1 MSIRTSLKYFSFK
14 VSSYA
19 TTVLKNDEWLA
30 SSHTLHPLSL
40 LDVMTTPLVISDERT
55 GKDTERLRQSI
66 SPFKASDF
74 HFSFGI
80 FHMYPFTTWFMSF

>member
-1 MSIRTSLKYFSFK
+1 MSIRTSLKYLSFK

-19 TTVLKNDEWLA
+19 TTVLKNDELLA

-74 HFSFGI
+74 LFSFGI